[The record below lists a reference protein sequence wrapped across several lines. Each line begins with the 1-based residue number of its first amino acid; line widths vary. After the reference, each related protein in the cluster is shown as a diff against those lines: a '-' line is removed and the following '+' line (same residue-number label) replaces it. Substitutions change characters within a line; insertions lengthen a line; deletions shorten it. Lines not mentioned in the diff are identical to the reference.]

1 MKLLLPPPVVVAVS
15 AAVMW
20 AIDRTIDAPRLPVA
34 IGAVLAIVLAV
45 LAAVLMAVALTT
57 MVKAKTTF
65 DPRKPEK
72 AAHLVTHGVFRC
84 SRNPI
89 YLADLLLLLALACW
103 LGNVATVAVVPGF
116 VLYLN
121 RFQIVPEEAA
131 LETRFG
137 DDFRAYRER
146 VRRWL

>member
-1 MKLLLPPPVVVAVS
+1 MPP
-15 AAVMW
+15 
-20 AIDRTIDAPRLPVA
+20 TL
-34 IGAVLAIVLAV
+34 GLTLAIVLAV
-45 LAAVLMAVALTT
+45 LAGVLMAVALVT

-89 YLADLLLLLALACW
+89 YAADLLLLLAVACW
-103 LGNVATVAVVPGF
+103 LGNVATFVVVPVF

-121 RFQIVPEEAA
+121 RFQIVPEEVA
-131 LETRFG
+131 LETLFG
-137 DDFRAYRER
+137 EDFRAYRMR